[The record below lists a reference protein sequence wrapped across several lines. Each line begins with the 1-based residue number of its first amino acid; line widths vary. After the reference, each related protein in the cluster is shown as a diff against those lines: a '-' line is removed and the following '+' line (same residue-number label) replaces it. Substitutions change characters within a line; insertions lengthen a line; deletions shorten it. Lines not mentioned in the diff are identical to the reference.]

1 MSKIKAIFFDR
12 DGTIIK
18 HVHYL
23 SNPNE
28 IELIPGVKRFLS
40 FLKTN
45 KIKLF
50 LHTNQSGVER
60 KFYKLED
67 VHNCNARMIELLDL
81 EKDIFTKICIAP
93 NLKKIKKNY
102 RKPSTLF
109 ANEIMNEYDFS
120 NLEVLYIGDS
130 ECDLQTAVNI
140 GCTGF
145 ALNYNFNKFQ
155 KNFKKDKNIFFYKN
169 WNEIYDVLK
178 KQINDR

>member
-1 MSKIKAIFFDR
+1 MSKLKAIFFDR

-28 IELIPGVKRFLS
+28 VELMPGVERVFS
-40 FLKTN
+40 FLKSN

-67 VHNCNARMIELLDL
+67 VHNCNERMIELLNMG
-81 EKDIFTKICIAP
+81 KDVFTKICIAP
-93 NLKKIKKNY
+93 NINEIEKNY
-102 RKPSTLF
+102 RKPSVLF
-109 ANEIMNEYDFS
+109 SKEIMNEYNFS
-120 NLEVLYIGDS
+120 NTEVLYIGDS

-145 ALNYNFNKFQ
+145 ALNYNFKKFQ
-155 KNFKKDKNIFFYKN
+155 KNFKK
-169 WNEIYDVLK
+169 
-178 KQINDR
+178 R

>member
-1 MSKIKAIFFDR
+1 MSKIKAVFFDR

-18 HVHYL
+18 HIHYL

-28 IELIPGVKRFLS
+28 VELIPGVKKILS
-40 FLKTN
+40 FLKKN

-60 KFYKLED
+60 KLYKLED

-81 EKDIFTKICIAP
+81 EKDVFTKICIAP

-109 ANEIMNEYDFS
+109 ANEIKNEYNFS
-120 NLEVLYIGDS
+120 NSEILYIGDS

-145 ALNYNFNKFQ
+145 ALNYNFKKFE
-155 KNFKKDKNIFFYKN
+155 KNFEKDKNIFFYKD